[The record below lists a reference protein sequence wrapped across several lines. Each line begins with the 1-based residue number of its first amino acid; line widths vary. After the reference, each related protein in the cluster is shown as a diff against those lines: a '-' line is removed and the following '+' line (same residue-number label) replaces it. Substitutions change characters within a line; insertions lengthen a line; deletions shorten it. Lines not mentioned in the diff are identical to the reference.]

1 MTMPEQSIVR
11 RQPTGELIPQAR
23 PGSPEQLTEEQFQ
36 AVGRVTVM
44 TIVETSTLYGQVEKL
59 MGQVH
64 HSDELQRRFLSRT
77 ANALHNNDVA
87 FDAIQRRAI
96 AEIIANKPPEVV
108 TRIIEV
114 RQKGILPRLLGR

>member
-1 MTMPEQSIVR
+1 MADLSRNRSHFTGDLKPQQS
-11 RQPTGELIPQAR
+11 
-23 PGSPEQLTEEQFQ
+23 PGSIEQLTEEQFQ

-64 HSDELQRRFLSRT
+64 HSADLQRRFLSRT
-77 ANALHNNDVA
+77 ANALHNYDVA
-87 FDAIQRRAI
+87 VDGIQRKAI
-96 AEIIANKPPEVV
+96 GEIIANKPADVV

-114 RQKGILPRLLGR
+114 PRKGMLPRLFGK

>member
-1 MTMPEQSIVR
+1 MPQGS
-11 RQPTGELIPQAR
+11 
-23 PGSPEQLTEEQFQ
+23 PGAPEQLTEEQLR
-36 AVGRVTVM
+36 AIGRVTVT

-77 ANALHNNDVA
+77 ANALHTYDVA
-87 FDAIQRRAI
+87 VDAVQRKAI
-96 AEIIANKPPEVV
+96 GEIIANRPPEVV

-114 RQKGILPRLLGR
+114 PQKGILPRLFGR